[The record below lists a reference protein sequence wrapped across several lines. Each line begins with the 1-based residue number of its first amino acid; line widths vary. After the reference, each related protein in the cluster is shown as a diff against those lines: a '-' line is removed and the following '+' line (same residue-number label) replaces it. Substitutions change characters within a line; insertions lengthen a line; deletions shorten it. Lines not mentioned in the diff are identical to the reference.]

1 MSAGTSN
8 AVRLGTTIRRLGPGD
23 RARIEQAF
31 SRLSPESRYWRYGRS
46 EIEPRI
52 ALDWVAWLDGPC
64 HLALGAFDSCGAA
77 IGVARCV
84 LVSPGLA
91 EVAVTVVDGWQ
102 GRGVG
107 RSLLEELARSAGARG
122 IHELQAFVLAEN
134 RAAVQLMRG
143 AGAEA
148 RSPRAAGL
156 IEYRLRTPEPSR
168 REQLHHLAGDELC
181 LPAA

>member
-1 MSAGTSN
+1 
-8 AVRLGTTIRRLGPGD
+8 
-23 RARIEQAF
+23 
-31 SRLSPESRYWRYGRS
+31 
-46 EIEPRI
+46 
-52 ALDWVAWLDGPC
+52 
-64 HLALGAFDSCGAA
+64 
-77 IGVARCV
+77 V

-134 RAAVQLMRG
+134 RAAVQLMRRPG
-143 AGAEA
+143 GGEVPA
-148 RSPRAAGL
+148 SAGL

-168 REQLHHLAGDELC
+168 REQLHHLAGDKLC